1 MFHSRCSG
9 YYCNVSL
16 LNGRLV
22 EGILLGMV
30 KGKVNREVLKKVAQ
44 DQIMALNQDKEEPI
58 GIEKICSATS
68 GLTKKRFCL
77 NERSPKSL

>member
-1 MFHSRCSG
+1 M
-9 YYCNVSL
+9 
-16 LNGRLV
+16 

-30 KGKVNREVLKKVAQ
+30 KGKVNREVLKKVDQ